1 MKKSLNRLE
10 GIGERIHVRITL
22 MEEALGMTPGDPE
35 VYSKYIA
42 SKAPQ
47 PDLTQEEIDSME
59 GMEQM
64 EDATTCFP
72 RTEDGAPFCWDYQ
85 IKGFFKDACS
95 SLRRVPGTRSSK
107 LTAFKKVIDGTVFV
121 GPRVIPFQLP
131 EGAGCGRCERPL
143 RASGPSGERI
153 ALAASETVPAGTT
166 IEFDVLVMNPKDVE
180 TVREWL
186 DYGQLRGLFQ
196 WRNSGKGRFTWE
208 EVEDK

>member
-1 MKKSLNRLE
+1 MKENENRLD
-10 GIGERIHVRITL
+10 GIGERIRVRLTL
-22 MEEALGMTPGDPE
+22 TEEALGMTPGDPE
-35 VYSKYIA
+35 VYSKFIA
-42 SKAPQ
+42 SKAPE
-47 PDLTQEEIDSME
+47 PELTQEELEVVKDT
-59 GMEQM
+59 EQP

-72 RTEDGAPFCWDYQ
+72 RTKDGKPFCWDYQ

-121 GPRVIPFQLP
+121 SPRVIPFELP
-131 EGAGCGRCERPL
+131 GGMACGRCERPL
-143 RASGPSGERI
+143 RASTAQGERV

-166 IEFDVLVMNPKDVE
+166 VDFEVLVMNPKDAE

-196 WRNSGKGRFTWE
+196 WRNSGKGRFEWE
-208 EVEDK
+208 EVEG

>member
-35 VYSKYIA
+35 VYSKYIT
-42 SKAPQ
+42 SKAPM
-47 PDLTQEEIDSME
+47 PDLTQEEIDSIE

-72 RTEDGAPFCWDYQ
+72 RTADGTPFCWDYQ

-107 LTAFKKVIDGTVFV
+107 LSAFKKVIDGTVFV
-121 GPRVIPFQLP
+121 APRVIPFQLP
-131 EGAGCGRCERPL
+131 EGVGCGRCERSL

-153 ALAASETVPAGTT
+153 ALAASETVPAGTA
-166 IEFDVLVMNPKDVE
+166 IDFGVLVMNPRDVE

-208 EVEDK
+208 EVDD

>member
-1 MKKSLNRLE
+1 MTKENENRLE
-10 GIGERIHVRITL
+10 GIGERIRVRITL
-22 MEEALGMTPGDPE
+22 IEEALGMFPADPE
-35 VYSKYIA
+35 VYTKFIA
-42 SKAPQ
+42 SKAPD
-47 PDLTQEEIDSME
+47 PDLAQDELEAVGD
-59 GMEQM
+59 MEQT
-64 EDATTCFP
+64 EDAATRFP
-72 RTEDGAPFCWDYQ
+72 RTEDGVPFCWDYQ

-107 LTAFKKVIDGTVFV
+107 LSAFKKVIDGTVFV

-143 RASGPSGERI
+143 RASGPSGERV
-153 ALAASETVPAGTT
+153 ALAASETVPAGTVL
-166 IEFDVLVMNPKDVE
+166 EFEVLIMNPKDAE

-208 EVEDK
+208 EVED